1 MKRLA
6 LKTYAGLILAA
17 ALQNSCGAPAAPT
30 GSPNV
35 GSLPVTADPSKPNTG
50 TGTEPQTPAPTTKK
64 PVTTAAQLQKSNDF
78 FINKMLPLFKGV
90 PCSDCHNAPRNLK
103 DPNVNGGT
111 GILEHNKMFAL
122 LKDGRG
128 ANDNKL
134 INKLLDGSD
143 HTGGK
148 QCKDEASQPCATIK
162 EWYKTVFGDGVLS
175 LGKIEG
181 INREG
186 VISGWAGNIDAPTT
200 SYEIKFYLDGEK
212 GVGAALPSS
221 AMANLDAF
229 DNALSGPHAFSLK
242 VPDALIDGK
251 PHKIWAYTSHNG
263 TDVMLSGSPFSYT
276 AFKAKG
282 AAGAP
287 AFAQIGFNGCN
298 GQCHNFVYESRW
310 GTLLGNG
317 MDGQWSATSNSL
329 YDKLSGK
336 LGHGGGGLPG
346 GINLQAVAT
355 WFTQEFG
362 TP

>member
-1 MKRLA
+1 MKRQGM
-6 LKTYAGLILAA
+6 KIFAGLLVAA
-17 ALQNSCGAPAAPT
+17 SIQYGCGAPASPT
-30 GSPNV
+30 GSPQV
-35 GSLPVTADPSKPNTG
+35 GTAPGAATTDPAVTETADKGTTTPTPGKSNLPS
-50 TGTEPQTPAPTTKK
+50 
-64 PVTTAAQLQKSNDF
+64 AAQLQKSNDF
-78 FINKMLPLFKGV
+78 FASKVLPLFKGL

-103 DPNVNGGT
+103 DPAVNGGT
-111 GILEHNKMFAL
+111 GIHEHNKMFAM

-134 INKLLDGSD
+134 FNKLLTGTD

-148 QCKDEASQPCATIK
+148 QCKDEAAQPCATLK
-162 EWYKTVFGDGVLS
+162 EWYKSVFGDGVLS

-186 VISGWAGNIDAPTT
+186 VISGWAGNIDSPTT
-200 SYEIKFYLDGEK
+200 SYEIKFYLDGDK
-212 GVGAALPSS
+212 GVGTALPS

-229 DNALSGPHAFSLK
+229 DNALSGPHAFSVK
-242 VPDALIDGK
+242 VPVDKIDGK

-263 TDVMLSGSPFSYT
+263 NDVMLSGSPFSYT
-276 AFKAKG
+276 AFKPKG
-282 AAGAP
+282 AAAAT

-298 GQCHNFVYESRW
+298 GQCHNFVYDSRW

-317 MDGQWSATSNSL
+317 QDGMWTATSNSL

-346 GINLQAVAT
+346 GINLQAVST
-355 WFTQEFG
+355 WWTQEFA